1 MILFSAKY
9 KKRLLSAVLCGSMLL
24 TAGASAFA
32 SEPEEVNTEDTAA
45 IEIME
50 EAMPTDVYSAAM
62 LASNSI
68 NLSDAGYALKRLG
81 LVLGDDNG
89 DLMLSKS
96 ATRAEA
102 LTLFVRMCG
111 EAQTAESAAWS
122 YTFRDV
128 PTWTSNVVGYSVY
141 KGYTNGYSETE
152 FAADDAVTL
161 EHFMTF
167 VLRALGYNDFDWS
180 QSCSYAVALG
190 VCTQDNINTW
200 KSSAFRRQQMMEISY
215 LALSAN
221 LKGSNATMADKLISA
236 GQISAAGAAQEGIR
250 LGSGYTAQDTSNGGG
265 SNVNV
270 AYVSGG
276 EYTLY
281 NVGTGTVMTAN
292 AQKQADLVLANNSGS
307 SSQKFQ
313 LINNSDGSFR
323 ILSAGNTSL
332 AMDTNPS
339 SNADAIL
346 WSVNG
351 TDCQNFV
358 AVANGNGSYSIRLA
372 SNPDS
377 ALTAVNGDVR
387 LAAYTGANT
396 QAWQLNTPINGTAMV
411 SQKLQSVMNTYPHG
425 TSLGSGYRFANASQ
439 CMGFGREVFYRLFGQ
454 VASWGYDGSPKS
466 SSDAQL
472 YTITA
477 SSSSYSASSMK
488 NLISKAKPGDIL
500 QMNSPKMHTMV
511 FVSSDANGF
520 TVYDAN
526 WIGSNVV
533 SVRYVKYGAWA
544 TRNSKGITLLH
555 ANAYPD

>member
-1 MILFSAKY
+1 MILFSATY

-32 SEPEEVNTEDTAA
+32 SQPEELNTEENTAS

-50 EAMPTDVYSAAM
+50 EAMPSAVYSSAM
-62 LASNSI
+62 LASNAL
-68 NLSDAGYALKRLG
+68 NLADAGYALKRLG

-102 LTLFVRMCG
+102 LTLFIRMCG

-128 PTWTSNVVGYSVY
+128 PDWSANAVGYGVY

-152 FAADDAVTL
+152 FAAEDAVTL
-161 EHFMTF
+161 DHFMTF
-167 VLRALGYNDFDWS
+167 VLRALGYNNFDWS
-180 QSCSYAVALG
+180 ESCNYAVALG
-190 VCTQDNINTW
+190 ICTQDNINNW
-200 KSSAFRRQQMMEISY
+200 RSADFRRQQMMEVSY

-221 LKGSNATMADKLISA
+221 LKGSSSTMADKLISA
-236 GQISAAGAAQEGIR
+236 GQISAAGAVQEGIR
-250 LGSGYTAQDTSNGGG
+250 LSGSYTAPNTNS
-265 SNVNV
+265 SSANVST

-276 EYTLY
+276 MYTLY
-281 NVGTGTVMTAN
+281 NVGTGTVMTAD
-292 AQKQADLVLANNSGS
+292 AKKQADLVLANNSGA

-323 ILSAGNTSL
+323 ILSAGNSSL

-346 WSVNG
+346 WTANG
-351 TDCQNFV
+351 TVCQNFV
-358 AVANGNGSYSIRLA
+358 AVDNGNGSYSIRLA
-372 SNPDS
+372 SNPSS
-377 ALTAVNGDVR
+377 ALTAVGSDVR
-387 LAAYTGANT
+387 LAQYTGANT
-396 QAWQLNTPINGTAMV
+396 QAWQLNTPLDGSAMV
-411 SQKLQSVMNTYPHG
+411 SQKLQNVINKYPHG

-439 CMGFGREVFYRLFGQ
+439 CMGFGREVFYRLFDQ
-454 VASWGYDGSPKS
+454 VACWSYDGSPKS
-466 SSDAQL
+466 SADAKL
-472 YTITA
+472 YTVTG

-500 QMNSPKMHTMV
+500 QMNTPKMHTMV

-555 ANAYPD
+555 ATAYPD